1 MKNYKI
7 RKMKEEVKPL
17 EEINEN
23 LVDVL
28 WDLMHHV
35 NVDRELDLIID
46 ALEEIGNKL
55 SLYIDPTQNEKV
67 VEEETYDFGRES

>member
-1 MKNYKI
+1 MNENIKT
-7 RKMKEEVKPL
+7 L

-55 SLYIDPTQNEKV
+55 SLYINPKQNEKV
-67 VEEETYDFGRES
+67 AEEEVYDF

>member
-1 MKNYKI
+1 MDEIKT
-7 RKMKEEVKPL
+7 L

-55 SLYIDPTQNEKV
+55 SLYINPTQDDRV
-67 VEEETYDFGRES
+67 VEEETYDF